1 MPQVQGAAGEAIAG
15 YCQPSATQEMVY
27 HRLSRRVNNMAVFG
41 LLLDF
46 TVCAVA
52 NDALQRYNIL
62 EVAFI
67 ILYFSMGCHV
77 VYATLG

>member
-1 MPQVQGAAGEAIAG
+1 MPEIQGAEGEAIVS
-15 YCQPSATQEMVY
+15 YCEPSATQEVVC

-46 TVCAVA
+46 TVCPVA
-52 NDALQRYNIL
+52 NDGLQRYNIL
-62 EVAFI
+62 LFCIFVI
-67 ILYFSMGCHV
+67 GCHV

>member
-1 MPQVQGAAGEAIAG
+1 MPQVQGAEGEAIAR
-15 YCQPSATQEMVY
+15 YCEPSATQEMVY

-52 NDALQRYNIL
+52 NDALQRYNISL
-62 EVAFI
+62 FCIFFI
-67 ILYFSMGCHV
+67 GCHV

>member
-1 MPQVQGAAGEAIAG
+1 
-15 YCQPSATQEMVY
+15 
-27 HRLSRRVNNMAVFG
+27 MAVFG

-52 NDALQRYNIL
+52 NDGLQRYNIL
-62 EVAFI
+62 FFCILFI
-67 ILYFSMGCHV
+67 GRHV